1 MLEAGLGTG
10 RVSKTDMLSS
20 WISQVLFLHRLVCVI
35 FELLIYK
42 TSSSFFLSL
51 NGNAIFTYPV

>member
-35 FELLIYK
+35 
-42 TSSSFFLSL
+42 LS
-51 NGNAIFTYPV
+51 Y

>member
-42 TSSSFFLSL
+42 NIFLFLPL

>member
-42 TSSSFFLSL
+42 NIFLFLSL